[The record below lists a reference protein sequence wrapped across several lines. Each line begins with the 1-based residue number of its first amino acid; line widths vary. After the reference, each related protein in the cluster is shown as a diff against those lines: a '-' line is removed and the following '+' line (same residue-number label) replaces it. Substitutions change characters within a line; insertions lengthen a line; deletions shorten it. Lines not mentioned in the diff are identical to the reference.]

1 MANRE
6 FENID
11 LSSICLETPYV
22 QDDIFAAVGANPPEV
37 KAGTVLGR
45 VTSDQ
50 KLVACDLSET
60 NGSQIPIAVVQYDFK
75 PAAPGDVSIRP
86 VLGGMIR
93 ADKTFFAGS
102 PTTPL
107 TKIQKDL
114 LRKVGIQAVDVDQLG
129 QFNNPGAV

>member
-22 QDDIFAAVGANPPEV
+22 QDDIFAAVGATPPEV
-37 KAGTVLGR
+37 KAGTILGR

-50 KLVACDLSET
+50 KLVACDLAET
-60 NGSQIPIAVVQYDFK
+60 NGSQIPVAVVQYDFTPGGDICRA
-75 PAAPGDVSIRP
+75 PA
-86 VLGGMIR
+86 
-93 ADKTFFAGS
+93 
-102 PTTPL
+102 TPL
-107 TKIQKDL
+107 TTIQKHL
-114 LRKVGIQAVDVDQLG
+114 LRKVGIQAVEVDQLG